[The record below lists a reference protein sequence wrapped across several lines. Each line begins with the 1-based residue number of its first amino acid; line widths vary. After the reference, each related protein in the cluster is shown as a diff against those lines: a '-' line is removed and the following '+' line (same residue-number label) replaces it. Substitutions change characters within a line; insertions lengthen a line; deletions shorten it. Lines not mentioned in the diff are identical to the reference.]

1 MESNGG
7 AGEVRRVRLVYFL
20 SRSGH
25 VDQPHLLSVHHISR
39 NGVFLRDVKRW
50 LAGVRGDAM
59 PDAYSWSCKRR
70 YKNGYVWQDLL
81 DDDLITPISDNEYVL
96 KGSEILLKPPK
107 EDSLQAAKKAWDTR
121 NGGDCGIAA
130 KMIHKE
136 SPVFCSQRSTATTS
150 TVTDESTTNVED
162 VVVLKPDREK
172 VSGERDVSTGNGSGR
187 PSVSSSTSSSSS
199 FIKSKSYSSLRAS
212 HVLRNLMKCGGMDTN
227 DVVLVPLTKSASG
240 AFGAAWEDERRFQ
253 YHQQQNARKS
263 LEGAWSSIK
272 MNETIELCKPKV
284 ASSKPTMAPLCSQCG
299 KSFKPEKMH
308 SHMKLCPK
316 MKSPSARN
324 DLMMGNNVVKP
335 THQRCRNIHGN
346 PSGHPP
352 GDVHLTTCIFYHQ
365 ASDSHG
371 LGEIKNSW
379 LSNIPISD
387 KNLREM
393 GIAQMYAVS
402 LYYASVSLS
411 TIGQFFSFPLFKTR
425 ICCLLLLTLNLNDWL
440 LHSSAPADMYVLG
453 FQVIVPLNAGNI
465 LGAEDNGPA
474 HKWLYLIRKTLN
486 NRPGTSGYHTPCL
499 ALFLWKHVKNM
510 KPCNM
515 AWRSKSPDSTVLP
528 ICQSPMQNWRAL
540 LENDQIRLCIVV

>member
-70 YKNGYVWQDLL
+70 YKNGYVWQDLS

-107 EDSLQAAKKAWDTR
+107 EDSPHAAKKAWETR
-121 NGGDCGIAA
+121 NDGISA
-130 KMIHKE
+130 KTIHKE
-136 SPVFCSQRSTATTS
+136 SPVFCSQRSTATPS

-162 VVVLKPDREK
+162 VVVLKKPDREK
-172 VSGERDVSTGNGSGR
+172 VSGERHVSTGNGSGNVIESGR

-227 DVVLVPLTKSASG
+227 DVVLVPLNKSASG

-263 LEGAWSSIK
+263 LEGAWSGIK
-272 MNETIELCKPKV
+272 MKETIELCKPKV

-316 MKSPSARN
+316 MKIPSART

-335 THQRCRNIHGN
+335 RHQRCRNIQGN
-346 PSGHPP
+346 PSGHPL
-352 GDVHLTTCIFYHQ
+352 GDVHLTACIFYHQ
-365 ASDSHG
+365 LSDSHG
-371 LGEIKNSW
+371 LGKIKNSW

-387 KNLREM
+387 KNLTEM
-393 GIAQMYAVS
+393 EIAQMYAVS
-402 LYYASVSLS
+402 LYYASVLLS
-411 TIGQFFSFPLFKTR
+411 TIDNLSKNCEQQARQGRMNYENPR
-425 ICCLLLLTLNLNDWL
+425 IIDLDALLLLTLNLIDW

-474 HKWLYLIRKTLN
+474 HKWLYFIPDQELA
-486 NRPGTSGYHTPCL
+486 GTTRL
-499 ALFLWKHVKNM
+499 ALPYSCWQRTNGICLGIRFGHM
-510 KPCNM
+510 FFITEY
-515 AWRSKSPDSTVLP
+515 SVL
-528 ICQSPMQNWRAL
+528 
-540 LENDQIRLCIVV
+540 